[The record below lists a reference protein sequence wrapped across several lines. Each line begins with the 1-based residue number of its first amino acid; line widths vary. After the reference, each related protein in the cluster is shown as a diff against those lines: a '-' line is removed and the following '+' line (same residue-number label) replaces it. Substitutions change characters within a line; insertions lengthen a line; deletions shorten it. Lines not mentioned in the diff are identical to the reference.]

1 MIRILFFLLLVFAV
15 GSGLA
20 WLADRPG
27 AMVVTFEG
35 YRYQVSLMAAAV
47 AVVAVVAVAMLL
59 WWLLKA
65 LWNGPHRVRR
75 FFRARRRDRG
85 YQSLS
90 TGLIAAGA
98 GDSGLARKMDAQA
111 RKLLRR
117 DQEPLLHLLDA
128 QAMLLEG
135 DHEAA
140 RRKFEAMADDPETRL
155 LGLRGL
161 FLEAER
167 LGDRRAARFYAARAA
182 EIAPQLNWASEATIE
197 EKVEAG
203 DWDGALR
210 LVEARKPDRA
220 EDKERQIRLRSVL
233 LTAKSMAVLDP
244 DPTTAR
250 AAALE
255 ANRIRPDFA
264 PAALA
269 AARALFRLDD
279 LRKGAKLLEAAWKL
293 EAHPEVAE
301 AYIHARPGDSTHD
314 RLERAKRLRSMR
326 MNNPQSS
333 MAVARAALAAHEY
346 GLAREAAEETLRMD
360 PREGVYLFL
369 ADVAAAVGDEG
380 RVREYL
386 AKALL
391 AAQDPAWVADG
402 YVSDRW
408 MPASPVTGRLDAFE
422 WRVPVERLHHSPAI
436 EAEAAAA
443 HPALMPPVP
452 VVEPEADPAWE
463 EEPVVEP
470 TEVVVVTAPE
480 PIEEVAGTEPAN
492 GAAVEPEPDEDS
504 IRPPPLPD
512 DPGVDRPRDEE
523 PRRFRLF

>member
-1 MIRILFFLLLVFAV
+1 MIRILFFLLLVFAI
-15 GSGLA
+15 GLGLA

-27 AMVVTFEG
+27 DMVLTFEG
-35 YRYQVSLMAAAV
+35 YRYEVSLMTAAV
-47 AVVAVVAVAMLL
+47 AVIAVVAAAMLL
-59 WWLLKA
+59 WWVLKA
-65 LWNGPHRVRR
+65 LWNSPHRVRR

-85 YQSLS
+85 YQALS

-98 GDSGLARKMDAQA
+98 GDSSLARKMDAQA
-111 RKLLRR
+111 RKLLSR

-182 EIAPQLNWASEATIE
+182 EIAPQLGWASEATIE

-203 DWDGALR
+203 DWDGALK

-220 EDKERQIRLRSVL
+220 EDKERQTRLRAVL
-233 LTAKSMAVLDP
+233 LTAKANAILDA
-244 DPTTAR
+244 DPAGAR
-250 AAALE
+250 TAALE
-255 ANRIRPDFA
+255 ANRIRPDFV

-269 AARALFRLDD
+269 GARAMFRLDD
-279 LRKGAKLLEAAWKL
+279 LKRGAKLLEATWKL
-293 EAHPEVAE
+293 EAHPEIAE
-301 AYIHARPGDSTHD
+301 AYIHARAGDSTHD
-314 RLERAKRLRSMR
+314 RLERARRLRSMR
-326 MNNPQSS
+326 MNNPQAS

-346 GLAREAAEETLRMD
+346 EMAREMAEEALRMD

-391 AAQDPAWVADG
+391 AAQDFAWVADG
-402 YVSDRW
+402 TVSDRW

-422 WRVPVERLHHSPAI
+422 WRVPVERLDRSPAI

-443 HPALMPPVP
+443 HPALLPPVP
-452 VVEPEADPAWE
+452 PVEPEPALLRE
-463 EEPVVEP
+463 EEPAIEP

-480 PIEEVAGTEPAN
+480 PIEEAAATEPAN
-492 GAAVEPEPDEDS
+492 GAAAAPEPEEDG

-512 DPGVDRPRDEE
+512 DPGVERPRDEE